1 MYALIKNDVVVTYPY
16 GINNLRQ
23 DNPNTSFPASMPDE
37 SLAEWDV
44 YPVQSAPG
52 PNADHTKT
60 VTKGMPE
67 LVDGKWTQ
75 TWIVA
80 DATAEEIAIRIEEMA
95 QSIRTQRNQ
104 MLSDSDWTQVDD
116 TPLTNTAKQEW
127 AIYRQALRDIT
138 KQDGF
143 PASITWPVQP

>member
-1 MYALIKNDVVVTYPY
+1 MYALIKDGVVVAYPY

-23 DNPNTSFPASMPDE
+23 DNSNTSFPASMPDE
-37 SLAEWDV
+37 SLAEWGV
-44 YPVQSAPG
+44 YPVQSVPR
-52 PNADHTKT
+52 PNLDYTKN
-60 VTKGMPE
+60 VMEGALKK
-67 LVDGKWTQ
+67 VKGKWTQ
-75 TWIVA
+75 SWIVA